1 MSQRSTAVRAW
12 ESLFRAQVQVMREL
26 QEDFPHAEISMS
38 EYDVLFNIVREPGR
52 CTRLRD
58 LNRRVLLSQPSVSR
72 MIDRLTERGLVEK
85 IPDPYDRR
93 STSVRITD
101 QGFEVYRRAAFP
113 HMDSI
118 ASVMTRALSEEEMS
132 QLTALT
138 EKVRRATD
146 DDGSSTAADLGPR

>member
-1 MSQRSTAVRAW
+1 MSQRSTSVRAW

-26 QEDFPHAEISMS
+26 QAEFPSDEISMT
-38 EYDVLFNIVREPGR
+38 EYDVLFNIVREPER

-72 MIDRLTERGLVEK
+72 MIDRLTERGFVEK
-85 IPDPYDRR
+85 IPDPDDRR
-93 STSVRITD
+93 STSVRLTD

-118 ASVMTRALSEEEMS
+118 AAVMAQALTEKEML

-138 EKVRRATD
+138 EKVRASTD
-146 DDGSSTAADLGPR
+146 DGR